1 MKKSVLN
8 VEVSCYKDY
17 YNPEPLNV
25 NLEQFINSRKYK
37 EQIDMIRLLDEKKK
51 RDDEKAKIPAIT
63 PSGIFSYRNEHGL
76 IKHSGLVQFDIDYKG
91 NEHIDGFENIRAEI
105 GKLPYIAYCG
115 YSASGTGVWGLVP
128 IAYTDKHKLHLS
140 ALVNIFKYYGIK
152 CDTAPANVA
161 SLRGYSYDDE
171 AYINPYAELFTYI
184 VQQKEI
190 TVVRNENYETTTEQK
205 FQRAIKKTQEKEVFV
220 DGAKHCF
227 LVKLAGYC
235 NAVGIDEQTCIGL
248 VEQNFR
254 SLTSGDIDLE
264 KPIHNVY
271 KTYKPQHKEYA

>member
-17 YNPEPLNV
+17 YNPEPTNV
-25 NLEQFINSRKYK
+25 NLQMFINSRKFK
-37 EQIDMIRLLDEKKK
+37 EQIDLIRLFEDKRK
-51 RDDEKAKIPAIT
+51 RDEEKAKIPAIT
-63 PSGIFSYRNEHGL
+63 PSGIFSYRKEQGL

-91 NEHIDGFENIRAEI
+91 NEHIDGFENIRSEL
-105 GKLPYIAYCG
+105 GKLPYVAYCG
-115 YSASGTGVWGLVP
+115 YSASGHGVWGLVP
-128 IAYTDKHKLHLS
+128 IAYPEKHKLHLT
-140 ALVNIFKYYGIK
+140 ALVNIFKYHGVK

-171 AYINPYAELFTYI
+171 AYINPYAEIFTYI

-190 TVVRNENYETTTEQK
+190 HVTRNESYESTTEQK
-205 FQRAIKKTQEKEVFV
+205 FQRAIKKTQEKEVFT

-235 NAVGIDEQTCIGL
+235 NAVGIDEDTCISL

-254 SLTSGDIDLE
+254 SLTRPDVDLE
-264 KPIHNVY
+264 KPISNVY
-271 KTYKPQHKEYA
+271 KSYKTQHKEYA